1 MISKAKITESFIES
15 QEDFLKSLQKAVSEG
30 IRAPL
35 GIILENKPEH
45 VMRTEIIMNVI
56 KSTFPG
62 SIDTF
67 VIPGTI
73 IQMLFPKKELLVSIV
88 FLVNKATNEKN
99 IRLELC
105 KLTSESIQ
113 KDT

>member
-1 MISKAKITESFIES
+1 MINKTKVTESFIES

-30 IRAPL
+30 IRAPM
-35 GIILENKPEH
+35 GIILDNKSEH

-56 KSTFPG
+56 KSTFPD
-62 SIDTF
+62 STDTL

-73 IQMLFPKKELLVSIV
+73 IQMLFPKKELLVSIL
-88 FLVNKATNEKN
+88 FLVNKTTNEKN

-105 KLTSESIQ
+105 KLTSE
-113 KDT
+113 DA